1 MSSVTPTLG
10 CPPAAFRENDS
21 VSALLRGSPPAE
33 SSPWICDALPT
44 ICEDRRTE
52 LTVDGALQ
60 LSDCLGIISMHVF
73 IEDVQKEEVQ
83 GTDVE

>member
-10 CPPAAFRENDS
+10 CPPVAFRVNYP
-21 VSALLRGSPPAE
+21 VSAPLVWLPPAE
-33 SSPWICDALPT
+33 SSPWLCDALPT
-44 ICEDRRTE
+44 IYEGRRTE

-60 LSDCLGIISMHVF
+60 FFDCIGIISVHVF
-73 IEDVQKEEVQ
+73 IEDVQQEEVQ